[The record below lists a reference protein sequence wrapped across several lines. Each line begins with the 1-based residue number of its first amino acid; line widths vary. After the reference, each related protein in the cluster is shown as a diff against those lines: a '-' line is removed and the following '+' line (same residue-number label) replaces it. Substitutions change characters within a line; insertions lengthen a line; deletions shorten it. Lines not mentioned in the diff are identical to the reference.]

1 MVIQRGEVWWALL
14 GEPRGSE
21 PGFNRP
27 MVVVS
32 SDSFNSSRIAT
43 VLCVPMSSNT
53 ELAKAP
59 GNVLVAPGLSGLGR
73 DSVVNVSQVITLDRF
88 YLQEKLGR
96 LSSEDM
102 DSVDRGL
109 RRSLDL

>member
-1 MVIQRGEVWWALL
+1 VIRRGEVWWALL
-14 GEPRGSE
+14 GESRGSE
-21 PGFNRP
+21 PGFDRP

-32 SDSFNSSRIAT
+32 SDSFNASRIAT

-59 GNVLVAPGLSGLGR
+59 GNVLVAPGLSGLER
-73 DSVVNVSQVITLDRF
+73 DSIVNVSQVITLDRF

>member
-1 MVIQRGEVWWALL
+1 MQRGEVWWAVL

-21 PGFNRP
+21 PGFDRP
-27 MVVVS
+27 MLIVS
-32 SDSFNSSRIAT
+32 ADSFNSSRIAT

-53 ELAKAP
+53 ELARAP
-59 GNVLVAPGLSGLGR
+59 GNVLIAAGQSGLDR
-73 DSVVNVSQVITLDRF
+73 DSVVNVSQVVTLDRF
-88 YLQEKLGR
+88 YLQEKLGS
-96 LSSEDM
+96 LSSEEM